1 MKKLFILAHL
11 NAGGSAGRNTLSLL
25 QAECNKKNIEY
36 KVYISQYK
44 KHTKKLVAEIV
55 CKIEDR
61 ENSRL
66 VVIGGDGTLNE
77 ALESLVSENINFP
90 LAYFP
95 SGTGNDFA
103 RSLNLTKDI
112 GVFLDKLFTTA
123 VTNLEII
130 KAKENYSDKIFVAV
144 NGLGIGFD
152 ALVSHLNNSSKGK
165 KSFGKNSYLAQIYN
179 AFKERETFDVKV
191 ILDSNYAREYKNV
204 LLTTF
209 MKNSYFG
216 GGIKIDPFSTKNNG
230 EIGVIIAHDISGID
244 LLKVLPSMLVTGTHF
259 GKLDNFIR
267 VGAKH
272 INLEI
277 SSSQFIQA
285 DGEVSKLDKINMDI
299 ELMNYP
305 FYLVEK

>member
-11 NAGGSAGRNTLSLL
+11 NAGGSAGRNTLSML
-25 QAECNKKNIEY
+25 QAECNKRNIEY
-36 KVYISQYK
+36 KIYISQYK
-44 KHTKKLVAEIV
+44 KHTKKLVAEVV

-77 ALESLVSENINFP
+77 ALESLVNENINFP
-90 LAYFP
+90 IAYFP

-103 RSLNLTKDI
+103 RSLNLTKSISD
-112 GVFLDKLFTTA
+112 FLDKLFTTE

-130 KAKENYSDKIFVAV
+130 KAKENYSDKIFVAM

-152 ALVSHLNNSSKGK
+152 GLVSHLNDSSKGK
-165 KSFGKNSYLAQIYN
+165 SSFGKNSYLAQIYN
-179 AFKERETFDVKV
+179 AFKNRETFDVRV
-191 ILDSNYAREYKNV
+191 ILNSNYVREYKNV

-230 EIGVIIAHDISGID
+230 EIGFIIAYDITGKDILK
-244 LLKVLPSMLVTGTHF
+244 LLPIILTTGKHF
-259 GKLDNFIR
+259 EKMDNFTR

-272 INLEI
+272 INIEI
-277 SSSQFIQA
+277 NSSQFIQA
-285 DGEVSKLDKINMDI
+285 DGEVSKLEKINMDI
-299 ELMNYP
+299 ELINYP
-305 FYLVEK
+305 FYLVAK